1 MSLLKAVATVG
12 GYTMISR
19 MTGFIRDILIAATL
33 GAGPIADAFIIA
45 FKLPNFFRRL
55 TAEGSF
61 TIVFI
66 PMLSSVLERDG
77 KQKAIEFAQ
86 EIMSFMAAILLTA
99 TIITIFFMPQIV
111 GLIAPGFAHA
121 PNKFNLAVDFAE
133 LTFIYLPLISLVA
146 LLGGILNSLGRFAAM
161 ASAPILLN
169 LFLISSLGVFA
180 NILET
185 PGHGLAV
192 GVAVGGLAQLIW
204 LIEACRRAKA
214 LPRLVW
220 PRWTP
225 RVRQLLK
232 FMLPAVVGAGVV
244 QINLLIDVI
253 LASTLPTGSVSY
265 LYYADR
271 LNQLPLA
278 VIGVAIGTALL
289 PSMSRNIQAGRFQE
303 ATENQE
309 KSLEIGLIL
318 TIPAAFGL
326 MVLSDPIVTALFQRG
341 AFDTTSAAS
350 TALALVCYSAGLPAF
365 VIIKIFQPNFFAR
378 HDTATPVQ
386 IAAGSVVINLILNL
400 ILMQYFAH
408 AGLAMATS
416 ISAWLSAAIFAIVL
430 KNRNLYS
437 PRRQLLGKIIRI
449 ILAAAVMGLGL
460 VALKE
465 FSGDFAESSRLLGI
479 CVLLLLIFC
488 GGFIYFISLFLFN
501 GISKEEIVE
510 NLKRWSVRD

>member
-449 ILAAAVMGLGL
+449 ILAATVMGLGL

-479 CVLLLLIFC
+479 CVLLLLISC

>member
-479 CVLLLLIFC
+479 CVLLLLISC

>member
-19 MTGFIRDILIAATL
+19 MTGFVRDILIAATL
-33 GAGPIADAFIIA
+33 GASPIADAFIVA

-66 PMLSSVLERDG
+66 PLLSSVLERDG
-77 KQKAIEFAQ
+77 KRKALEFAQ
-86 EIMSFMAAILLTA
+86 EIMSFMAAILLTF
-99 TIITIFFMPQIV
+99 TITAIFFMPHIV
-111 GLIAPGFAHA
+111 GLIAPGFTDA
-121 PNKFNLAVDFAE
+121 PNKFNLTVDFAE
-133 LTFIYLPLISLVA
+133 VTFVYLPLISLVA
-146 LLGGILNSLGRFAAM
+146 LLGGILNSLGKFAAM

-169 LFLISSLGVFA
+169 LFLISSLGIFA
-180 NILET
+180 DILET

-192 GVAVGGLAQLIW
+192 GVALGGLAQLVW
-204 LIEACRRAKA
+204 LIEACRRSKA

-225 RVRQLLK
+225 RVSRLLK
-232 FMLPAVVGAGVV
+232 LMLPAVFGAGIV

-278 VIGVAIGTALL
+278 VIGIAISTALL
-289 PSMSRNIQAGRFQE
+289 PNMSRNIQAGRLQE
-303 ATENQE
+303 ANENQE

-318 TIPAAFGL
+318 TIPATFGL
-326 MVLSDPIVTALFQRG
+326 MILSDPIVTALFQRG
-341 AFDTTSAAS
+341 AFDTIATAS

-378 HDTATPVQ
+378 HDTTTPVK

-430 KNRNLYS
+430 NKRNLYS
-437 PRRQLLGKIIRI
+437 PRKQLLGKIIRI

-460 VALKE
+460 VALTAI
-465 FSGDFAESSRLLGI
+465 SGDFSENSSLFGMS
-479 CVLLLLIFC
+479 VLLLLIFC

-501 GISKEEIVE
+501 GISREEIVE

>member
-19 MTGFIRDILIAATL
+19 MTGFVRDILIAATL
-33 GAGPIADAFIIA
+33 GASPIADAFIVA

-66 PMLSSVLERDG
+66 PLLSSVLERDG
-77 KQKAIEFAQ
+77 KRKALEFAQ
-86 EIMSFMAAILLTA
+86 EIMSFMAAILLTF
-99 TIITIFFMPQIV
+99 TITAIFFMPHIV
-111 GLIAPGFAHA
+111 GLIAPGFTDA
-121 PNKFNLAVDFAE
+121 PNKFNLTVDFAE
-133 LTFIYLPLISLVA
+133 VTFVYLPLISLVA
-146 LLGGILNSLGRFAAM
+146 LLGGILNSLGKFAAM

-169 LFLISSLGVFA
+169 LFLISSLGIFA
-180 NILET
+180 DILET

-192 GVAVGGLAQLIW
+192 GVVLGGLAQLVW
-204 LIEACRRAKA
+204 LIEACRRSKA

-225 RVRQLLK
+225 RVSRLLK
-232 FMLPAVVGAGVV
+232 LMLPAVFGAGIV

-278 VIGVAIGTALL
+278 VIGIAISTALL
-289 PSMSRNIQAGRFQE
+289 PNMSRNIQAGRLQE
-303 ATENQE
+303 ANENQE

-318 TIPAAFGL
+318 TIPATFGL
-326 MVLSDPIVTALFQRG
+326 MILSDPIVTALFQRG
-341 AFDTTSAAS
+341 AFDTIATAS

-378 HDTATPVQ
+378 HDTTTPVK

-430 KNRNLYS
+430 SNRNLYS
-437 PRRQLLGKIIRI
+437 PRKQLLGKVIRI

-460 VALKE
+460 VALTAI
-465 FSGDFAESSRLLGI
+465 SGDFAENSSLFGM

-488 GGFIYFISLFLFN
+488 GGFLYFISLFLFN